1 MAAPKSSTSDRL
13 SSTLFIAAL
22 AHGLV
27 ILGVTFTGAPAPE
40 SAELPSLNV
49 TLVVDSADAELKAAD
64 DSHFLA
70 DRTMTGGG
78 RTEEGERPTTTLAAE
93 HPRTQAGDPRGG
105 DLTDGAPREAA
116 PETDRLLSRDN
127 PELTARAEPK
137 ATDEPAEAPMKA
149 AALIRQVTPQTLSA
163 ELDTRAEQPATDEP
177 SERNAPSTRE
187 SAVAAYLVS
196 WRQRVERIG
205 TANFPARFL
214 ERSERLGSPTLE
226 VAINHDGRLEE
237 IVVRTSSGDSSLDQ
251 AALEILRLA
260 APFEP
265 LPEPVAA
272 EHDLLRFAYEWDFS
286 AR

>member
-1 MAAPKSSTSDRL
+1 MAASKAPTSDRL

-27 ILGVTFTGAPAPE
+27 ILGVTFTGEPAPE

-49 TLVVDSADAELKAAD
+49 TLVVDARSAESDDAR
-64 DSHFLA
+64 FLA
-70 DRTMTGGG
+70 DRSVAGGG
-78 RTEEGERPTTTLAAE
+78 RAADGERPTTTLAAE
-93 HPRTQAGDPRGG
+93 HPRTQLGDPRGA
-105 DLTDGAPREAA
+105 DLTDGAPREQA
-116 PETDRLLSRDN
+116 PEADRLTTSDN
-127 PELTARAEPK
+127 PELTASAQPK

-149 AALIRQVTPQTLSA
+149 AALIRQLAPQTLAA
-163 ELDTRAEQPATDEP
+163 ELDVRAEQPPTDEP
-177 SERNAPSTRE
+177 SPHNAPSTRE

-205 TANFPARFL
+205 TANFPAGFL
-214 ERSERLGSPTLE
+214 NRDPRIGRPTLE
-226 VAINHDGRLEE
+226 VAIDREGRLED
-237 IVVRTSSGDSSLDQ
+237 IVVRTSSGDTSLDQ

-265 LPEPVAA
+265 LPEAVGA

-286 AR
+286 TGD